1 MKALSLLKKYFGFEN
16 FRPLQEE
23 IINAVI
29 DKKDCLVL
37 MPTGGGKSL
46 CYQIPALLSEGIT
59 VVISPLIA
67 LMKDQV
73 DALRLNGVSAAFL
86 NSSLDKSEQDSL
98 MAEMKENKIKLIY
111 IAPERLSSGL
121 ITFIS
126 FLKTL
131 NVSLFAIDEAHCIS
145 HWGHDFRPDYLLLS
159 ILKEKFPDVPIIALT
174 ATADKLTRGDI
185 IEKLNLKKPQLFI
198 SSFNRSNIRYIIEEK
213 DDHYNKILE
222 FVKSHIDES
231 GIIYCLSRNNTEE
244 LAEKLVGNGCHA
256 AAYHAGLSPDVRNKR
271 QEQFKRDEIKIIV
284 ATIAFGMGIDKSN
297 VRYVIHSNV
306 PKNIEGYYQE
316 TGRAGRDGLP
326 SHALLFYS
334 TSDILKLKS
343 FVSVDGNPEQTKIML
358 KKLNQMADFCSS
370 YSCRRE
376 FLLNYFDEKF
386 SGPCGNCDICLGSIS
401 IPLFDGTIIAQK
413 ALSAIVRLKERF
425 GIAYTINFLKGSDSK
440 KIYDEHRFLPTFGKG
455 SEFSGDEWR
464 NYFRQLIDQR
474 FVEQQ
479 GEFSILRITEK
490 GRDVLY
496 KELKVMLKEFKD
508 KKINKKLRNDRYAVN
523 PDSKNYNVELFELL
537 RQLRLRLAQADNLPS
552 YIILR
557 IRIYSVAIFSFFHIN
572 FFVFEILQHHH
583 QIFV

>member
-98 MAEMKENKIKLIY
+98 MVEMKENKIKLIY

-121 ITFIS
+121 TTFIS

-222 FVKSHIDES
+222 FVNSHIDES

-244 LAEKLVGNGCHA
+244 LAEKLVDNGCHA

-334 TSDILKLKS
+334 ISDILKLKS

-386 SGPCGNCDICLGSIS
+386 SGPCGN
-401 IPLFDGTIIAQK
+401 
-413 ALSAIVRLKERF
+413 
-425 GIAYTINFLKGSDSK
+425 
-440 KIYDEHRFLPTFGKG
+440 
-455 SEFSGDEWR
+455 
-464 NYFRQLIDQR
+464 
-474 FVEQQ
+474 
-479 GEFSILRITEK
+479 
-490 GRDVLY
+490 
-496 KELKVMLKEFKD
+496 
-508 KKINKKLRNDRYAVN
+508 
-523 PDSKNYNVELFELL
+523 
-537 RQLRLRLAQADNLPS
+537 
-552 YIILR
+552 
-557 IRIYSVAIFSFFHIN
+557 
-572 FFVFEILQHHH
+572 
-583 QIFV
+583 